1 MSPEQTRQ
9 VCLQLTDSKVYF
21 AHRFQGAQTFSKKC
35 HSIVE
40 ALTCIYMDSLD
51 HSKWLCI
58 VHWTMQ
64 SAMMIFI
71 YSV

>member
-21 AHRFQGAQTFSKKC
+21 AHRFQGAQTFNKKC

-40 ALTCIYMDSLD
+40 ALTCIYMDLRNASFLIIANC
-51 HSKWLCI
+51 H
-58 VHWTMQ
+58 
-64 SAMMIFI
+64 
-71 YSV
+71 